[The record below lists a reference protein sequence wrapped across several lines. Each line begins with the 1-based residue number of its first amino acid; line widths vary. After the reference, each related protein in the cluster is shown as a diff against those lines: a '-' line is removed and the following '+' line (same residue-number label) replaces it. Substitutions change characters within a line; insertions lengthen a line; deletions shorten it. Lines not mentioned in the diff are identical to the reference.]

1 MFAAKEIFVGNAEL
15 INLAPC
21 YLSELL
27 FIIVIPLFPYRTMM
41 GRSIFLLQIFVR
53 TIFNFADTNSLTYW
67 LEKIYNKKVNEHSF
81 RN

>member
-41 GRSIFLLQIFVR
+41 GRSIFYYKYLQELHLISQIQ
-53 TIFNFADTNSLTYW
+53 T
-67 LEKIYNKKVNEHSF
+67 H
-81 RN
+81 